1 MIQSSI
7 CVIIACVSKQSSV
20 LAPLS
25 QSFKVNG
32 IYLIG
37 EHDGACGPIGSLR
50 LDFKPQRR
58 AVTWIKRST
67 KASATSQRAMKGP
80 VIQSELLWELCSQE
94 GL

>member
-7 CVIIACVSKQSSV
+7 CVIIACVSKQSPV

-25 QSFKVNG
+25 PSFKVNC

-37 EHDGACGPIGSLR
+37 EHDGVCGPIGSLR
-50 LDFKPQRR
+50 LEFKPQRR
-58 AVTWIKRST
+58 AVTRIKRSA
-67 KASATSQRAMKGP
+67 KASPTSQRAMKGP
-80 VIQSELLWELCSQE
+80 VIQSELLWELRSQE